1 MKKLLWMSIPVS
13 FERAGDVEIDKFRGI
28 LLIEI
33 EKELSLGFQITCAV
47 TLNATFLF

>member
-13 FERAGDVEIDKFRGI
+13 FERAGDVVDKLRGI
-28 LLIEI
+28 MLIEI

-47 TLNATFLF
+47 TLNATFLS